1 MNRTQRLEALRERVK
16 GQLPELAQQLGVT
29 ARVLRWTLKKD
40 NNPALVARVAD
51 AIIQQDAT
59 QNRQS
64 KNLFTPLLHV

>member
-40 NNPALVARVAD
+40 NNPDLVARVAD
-51 AIIQQDAT
+51 AVIQQDAT